1 MLFFSSPDK
10 FLSVVDELAIVLNLE
25 LMVNYICLNRLC
37 FLYFVIICMYPMIS
51 QDTWRQLLQFTVL
64 KVILCTLCTS

>member
-25 LMVNYICLNRLC
+25 LMVNYISLNRLC
-37 FLYFVIICMYPMIS
+37 FLYFCDYLHVPH
-51 QDTWRQLLQFTVL
+51 D
-64 KVILCTLCTS
+64 